1 MAFHRKRVRKGIFI
15 TTSDMYIPTL
25 FKESRPEVLESFI
38 AKHAFATLLTSSEKG
53 IEGSHLP
60 FIYYSERGIH
70 GHLVGHMAK
79 GNQQWKQLESSDE
92 VLVIFQG
99 PHCYISPT
107 WYKSELAPPTW
118 NYAVVHV
125 YGKPRVVVEEPALR
139 EILEKL
145 VSTYESQQN
154 RPWSIPWHD
163 KRYRDMLNAI
173 VGFEILVTRIE
184 GKFKLSQNR
193 PNADQQN
200 VIDVLTNSIIDA
212 EQKVGNLM
220 MRIRDNNAL

>member
-25 FKESRPEVLESFI
+25 FKESRPEVLKSFI
-38 AKHAFATLLTSSEKG
+38 AKHAFATLLTSSESG

-79 GNQQWKQLESSDE
+79 ENHQWKRLESSDE

-107 WYKSELAPPTW
+107 WYKNELAPPTW

-125 YGKPRVVVEEPALR
+125 YGKPRLVFEESALR

-145 VSTYESQQN
+145 VSIYESQQN

-163 KRYRDMLNAI
+163 KRYEDMLNAI
-173 VGFEILVTRIE
+173 VGFEISVTRIE

-193 PNADQQN
+193 PNAD
-200 VIDVLTNSIIDA
+200 
-212 EQKVGNLM
+212 
-220 MRIRDNNAL
+220 

>member
-1 MAFHRKRVRKGIFI
+1 
-15 TTSDMYIPTL
+15 MYIPSL
-25 FKESRPEVLESFI
+25 FRETRPEVLKSFI
-38 AKHAFATLLTSSEKG
+38 AKHAFATLLTSSEKS

-60 FIYYSERGIH
+60 FIYYSERGKY
-70 GHLVGHMAK
+70 GHLVGHMARE
-79 GNQQWKQLESSDE
+79 NQQWKQLESSDE
-92 VLVIFQG
+92 VLVNFQG

-107 WYKSELAPPTW
+107 WYKSEFAPPTW

-125 YGKPRVVVEEPALR
+125 YGKPRVVFEESALR

-163 KRYRDMLNAI
+163 KRYEDMLYAI
-173 VGFEILVTRIE
+173 VGFEIEVTRIE

-193 PNADQQN
+193 PRADQQN
-200 VIDVLTNSIIDA
+200 VINILANSNFEA
-212 EQKVGNLM
+212 EQKVAALM
-220 MRIRDNNAL
+220 KQTFDNNGS